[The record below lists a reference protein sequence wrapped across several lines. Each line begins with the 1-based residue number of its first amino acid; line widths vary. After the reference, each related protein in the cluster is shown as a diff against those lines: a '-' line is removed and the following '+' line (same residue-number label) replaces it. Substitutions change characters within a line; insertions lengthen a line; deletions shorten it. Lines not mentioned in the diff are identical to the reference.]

1 MTGDIGSLWEA
12 NAAAWVEMSR
22 AGYDVYRDLVNTPA
36 FLTMLPEV
44 SGLVGLDLGCGEG
57 HNTRLV
63 SRRGAQVVG
72 VDIAPTFL
80 RAALSE
86 EPADPEGIG
95 YVLADGAR
103 LPVRGQAVDFVV
115 AFMSLMDVENP
126 AGALAEAYRVLRP
139 GGFIQ
144 FSILHPLSLVP
155 YRRWI
160 SDDDGERVALA
171 IGGYFE
177 GGLLEETWTFGA
189 APEEVRRR
197 HRPFR
202 ARYVRRTISG
212 WLNEV
217 ARAGFSLEEVCEPLA
232 DEQTA
237 LAHPEV
243 ADTRIAPYFLILRAR
258 RLATTVLSGQPS

>member
-1 MTGDIGSLWEA
+1 VADDIRSLWDA
-12 NAAAWVEMSR
+12 NAEAWVEMSR

-36 FLTMLPEV
+36 FMTMLPEV

-63 SRRGAQVVG
+63 SRQGARVVG

-86 EPADPEGIG
+86 EQADPLGIG
-95 YVLADGAR
+95 YLLADGAC
-103 LPVRGQAVDFVV
+103 LPLRDQAVDFVV
-115 AFMSLMDVENP
+115 AFMSLMDMADA
-126 AGALAEAYRVLRP
+126 AGALAETYRVLRP
-139 GGFIQ
+139 GGFLQ

-160 SDDDGERVALA
+160 SEDGQRVALA
-171 IGGYFE
+171 IGGYFD
-177 GGLLEETWTFGA
+177 GGSLEETWTFNA

-197 HRPFR
+197 HQPFR
-202 ARYVRRTISG
+202 ARYSRRTISG

-217 ARAGFSLEEVCEPLA
+217 ARAGFWLEHLCEPWA
-232 DEQTA
+232 DAQTA
-237 LAHPEV
+237 AAHPEV
-243 ADTRIAPYFLILRAR
+243 ADTRIAPYFLLIRAR
-258 RLATTVLSGQPS
+258 RPHEPD